1 MKLNSNSARLPTN
14 FGLFEIHS
22 YLFNL
27 ADQPDLALVTHDFN
41 QTENVLI
48 RIHSE
53 CLTGDVFGSTRCDC
67 GFQLNQSLI
76 EIQKAGGMLIYLR
89 QEGRGIGLHHKIS
102 AYRYQDD
109 GMDTVEANQVL
120 GYEADL
126 RDYSHAVNILNE
138 FNIKSVRLITNNP
151 NKSTFLKKHGIL
163 VSEMIPMI
171 KPKDVD
177 NEYYLDTKRD
187 KLGHILPKSQ
197 L

>member
-1 MKLNSNSARLPTN
+1 M
-14 FGLFEIHS
+14 
-22 YLFNL
+22 
-27 ADQPDLALVTHDFN
+27 
-41 QTENVLI
+41 I

-120 GYEADL
+120 GYEAD
-126 RDYSHAVNILNE
+126 
-138 FNIKSVRLITNNP
+138 FKRL
-151 NKSTFLKKHGIL
+151 
-163 VSEMIPMI
+163 
-171 KPKDVD
+171 
-177 NEYYLDTKRD
+177 
-187 KLGHILPKSQ
+187 
-197 L
+197 